1 MFYEGSRKYGTTL
14 LSLILSRN
22 YGQFAKPAFAISSC
36 NLPGRSSRRRR
47 ATSPPIQ
54 SQPAEAYTAFFL
66 MMKPGFPHLMK
77 PFCAVQPGARK
88 NILFNLLTTIP
99 TRAILLCVVIRVL
112 RSHPAFAPGERKE

>member
-1 MFYEGSRKYGTTL
+1 
-14 LSLILSRN
+14 
-22 YGQFAKPAFAISSC
+22 
-36 NLPGRSSRRRR
+36 
-47 ATSPPIQ
+47 
-54 SQPAEAYTAFFL
+54 
-66 MMKPGFPHLMK
+66 MK